1 MNWREE
7 FNKQFGFYQ
16 DKQVVYDF
24 DYEDLQNFISTLIE
38 KILDDIQADRQQ
50 LLKAVE
56 EMKEELPT
64 ILWKDE
70 HEPNLIKRAKNHA
83 LDQVLDLLKAKDY
96 IQEFDNQIPR
106 EGL

>member
-1 MNWREE
+1 MNWEKWSDE
-7 FNKQFGFYQ
+7 IGKHIKAIQ
-16 DKQVVYDF
+16 DEAVE
-24 DYEDLQNFISTLIE
+24 DY
-38 KILDDIQADRQQ
+38 RQQ